1 MEERTKKSRQR
12 RESGAQG
19 SVVRF
24 SVSLETG
31 EGGTACGERDG
42 GVAQLGEHL
51 PCKQGVRGSNPLTS
65 TRQRLEAVT
74 RTEGRGSGKVQ
85 SPRAERGAKGGKTCA
100 KRHLLYGRHTRPKRA
115 ETWKLVRGMLARTK
129 NLYERKNVEV
139 CTRHAREGERHLL
152 YRRCTRPKRM
162 GP

>member
-1 MEERTKKSRQR
+1 MRLDHLLSKENVGDLRKRSPGVLGRKNKEITTKARVRST
-12 RESGAQG
+12 G

-24 SVSLETG
+24 SVSLEG

-100 KRHLLYGRHTRPKRA
+100 KRHLLYGRYTRPKRA
-115 ETWKLVRGMLARTK
+115 ET
-129 NLYERKNVEV
+129 
-139 CTRHAREGERHLL
+139 
-152 YRRCTRPKRM
+152 
-162 GP
+162 